1 MPENKTFAE
10 QLREMFPNA
19 RMVCYCHRDCG
30 ECPADCTNMQKARE
44 DIRAWGGS
52 VDEQAV

>member
-44 DIRAWGGS
+44 DIRAWGES

>member
-1 MPENKTFAE
+1 MAESKTFAE
-10 QLREMFPNA
+10 LLREMFPNA

-44 DIRAWGGS
+44 DIRKWGES

>member
-1 MPENKTFAE
+1 MSADKTFAE

-44 DIRAWGGS
+44 DIRKWAES